1 MRILTTV
8 FLLVVVPM
16 ATVAQQ
22 KVSGRIVDEL
32 GLPVYRATIE
42 LDQTKEVTYSDFEG
56 MFELVSAKNF
66 HWKINIASSGYKPE
80 TYFVLE
86 GGNAGDVILEY
97 GDGLIEV
104 LHETDATDRPKKPL
118 PQVPKKQ

>member
-16 ATVAQQ
+16 ATMAQQ

-42 LDQTKEVTYSDFEG
+42 LDQTKEVT
-56 MFELVSAKNF
+56 
-66 HWKINIASSGYKPE
+66 
-80 TYFVLE
+80 
-86 GGNAGDVILEY
+86 
-97 GDGLIEV
+97 
-104 LHETDATDRPKKPL
+104 
-118 PQVPKKQ
+118 